1 MRFDMN
7 VAHIPA
13 PYMRAVERMIPA
25 FILVTLVI
33 FWVAKLYHTLW
44 RFANSRELIGIVA
57 AAAASTVFT
66 IIYSYFT
73 YNAVPRSFFSVL
85 FYLPSCLCLHHP
97 VFDDDFQNAGSE
109 PEPWKACPEYDD
121 YRRG

>member
-1 MRFDMN
+1 MNSLKKEKQSIINKVLLLLVDGFSVALCSFLGLLMRFDMN

-44 RFANSRELIGIVA
+44 PTPGN
-57 AAAASTVFT
+57 
-66 IIYSYFT
+66 
-73 YNAVPRSFFSVL
+73 
-85 FYLPSCLCLHHP
+85 
-97 VFDDDFQNAGSE
+97 
-109 PEPWKACPEYDD
+109 
-121 YRRG
+121 

>member
-1 MRFDMN
+1 MFLLGLHLQVDMN

-57 AAAASTVFT
+57 GGGGFDRV
-66 IIYSYFT
+66 YDYLQ
-73 YNAVPRSFFSVL
+73 L
-85 FYLPSCLCLHHP
+85 FYL
-97 VFDDDFQNAGSE
+97 
-109 PEPWKACPEYDD
+109 
-121 YRRG
+121 